1 MIQQIIFVICLA
13 VAGYF
18 IYKRVSRIKANIQLG
33 RDEDR
38 SDHPAERW
46 KMMAIIALGQKKMF
60 DRPLVAFMHLV
71 IYVGFFI
78 INFEVLEIL
87 VDGIF
92 GTHRI
97 FAPFLGGFYA
107 FLINTFELLAVGIIV
122 VCVVFLARRNL
133 LKLKRFRAQEM
144 TQWPRTDANLILVF
158 EIVLMTAFLTW
169 NAADTVLRQRGAEHY
184 SVAGLDS
191 FAFSGWLTGL
201 FIGWNNES
209 VMLYERIAWWLH
221 ILGILAFGVYVTY
234 SKHLHIV
241 LAFPNTYFARLIPK
255 GEISN
260 MPVVTNEV
268 KLMLGLPAA
277 AAVPEGEAGAAP
289 GRFGAKDINDLTW
302 KHLMDAYSC
311 TECGRCTAECPANM
325 TGKKL
330 SPRKIMMDTRDRM
343 EDVGGQM
350 EAGKEPFADGRTLI
364 DDYITR
370 EELLAC
376 TTCNACVQ
384 ACPININPLD
394 IIVEL
399 RRYMV
404 MEESSAPGAWNAMF
418 SNVENNMAPWK
429 FSPADRFNWADQ
441 VK

>member
-122 VCVVFLARRNL
+122 VCVAFLARRNL

-268 KLMLGLPAA
+268 KLMLGLPA

>member
-144 TQWPRTDANLILVF
+144 TQWPRTDANLVLVF

-277 AAVPEGEAGAAP
+277 AAVPEGGAAP

>member
-1 MIQQIIFVICLA
+1 MIQQIIFVFCLA
-13 VAGYF
+13 LAGYF

-78 INFEVLEIL
+78 INLEVLEIL
-87 VDGIF
+87 VDGVF

-97 FAPFLGGFYA
+97 FAPFLGGLYA

-122 VCVVFLARRNL
+122 VCVVFLVRRNV
-133 LKLKRFRAQEM
+133 LKMKRFWAREM
-144 TQWPRTDANLILVF
+144 TQWPRTDANLILIF
-158 EIVLMTAFLTW
+158 EIVLMAAFLTW

-184 SVAGLDS
+184 GVAGLDS

-201 FIGWNNES
+201 FIGWDNEN

-255 GEISN
+255 GEITN

-268 KLMLGLPAA
+268 KLMLGLPVPPA
-277 AAVPEGEAGAAP
+277 PEGEAEAAP

-343 EDVGGQM
+343 EEVGRQM
-350 EAGKEPFADGRTLI
+350 DARKEPFADGKTLI

-441 VK
+441 VE